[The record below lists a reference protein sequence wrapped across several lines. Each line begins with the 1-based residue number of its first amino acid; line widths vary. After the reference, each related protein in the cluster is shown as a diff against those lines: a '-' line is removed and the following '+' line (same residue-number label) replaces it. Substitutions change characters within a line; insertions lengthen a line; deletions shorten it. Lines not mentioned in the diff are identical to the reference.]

1 MKWLRSRTAVV
12 VLVAVAAALTFSL
25 GAWQGWL
32 AQAAGNVVYV
42 NDNLLPDVE
51 GCNDPD
57 ANTIAGGITA
67 ADSDDTVI
75 VCEGTYDGGVTVNKD
90 ALTIE
95 GRPEADRDDIIVQ
108 AASDGLVVPN
118 DGVTIRHMYFAGGTG
133 DGIYVTGDEATIQDV
148 EAVEWD
154 TGIDLGGSS
163 GSLVE
168 DSDVDDNDT
177 GIAAIG
183 GGDNV
188 IRNNVAGDGNGTGLW
203 VQDEDVDLVAGN
215 DLAGTVEALYL
226 NADAGLLNVRVINN
240 TIHAGSDGIYI
251 DVIPSA
257 ESLIVIGGCPD
268 AGNTF
273 DGTPDGVSDFFVEMA
288 CGAGPPDTEVTVDAT
303 WNYWGGLTTRT
314 TIADSI
320 YDDED
325 QNECGNEHGA
335 VVFHPWATEPPPT
348 PSPSP
353 TPTPTPSPTPSPSP
367 TPGTRTFDLQM
378 GWNDFVWTGPTGT
391 DPATA
396 LSCIDGNYVIAYR
409 YVALTQAFQRYV
421 PGNATLST
429 MTNLNKYDSLLVLVT
444 TAAGVQCQDMPVDP
458 DP

>member
-12 VLVAVAAALTFSL
+12 VVVATAAALTISL

-32 AQAAGNVVYV
+32 AQAAGDVVYV
-42 NDNLLPDVE
+42 NDNSLPDVE
-51 GCNDPD
+51 GCNNPD
-57 ANTIAGGITA
+57 AATIADGISA
-67 ADSDDTVI
+67 ADPGDTVI
-75 VCEGTYDGGVTVNKD
+75 VCEGTYDGGVTVNKSI
-90 ALTIE
+90 TIE
-95 GRPEADRDDIIVQ
+95 GRAEADRADIIVE
-108 AASDGLVVPN
+108 AASDGFVVTA
-118 DGVTIRHMYFAGGTG
+118 DDVTIRHMYFAGGTG
-133 DGIYVTGDEATIQDV
+133 DGIYVTADQATIQDV

-154 TGIDLGGSS
+154 TGIFLDGSS
-163 GSLVE
+163 DSLVE
-168 DSDVDDNDT
+168 DSDVDDNNT
-177 GIAAIG
+177 GIGAIG

-188 IRNNVAGDGNGTGLW
+188 IRNNVAGDGNGTGVW
-203 VQDEDVDLVAGN
+203 IEDEDVDLVAGN
-215 DLAGTVEALYL
+215 DLAGTVEGLYL

-257 ESLIVIGGCPD
+257 ESLIVIGGCPE

-273 DGTPDGVSDFFVEMA
+273 LGTPNGTTDFFVDMA

-303 WNYWGGLTTRT
+303 WNYWGGLTSRT
-314 TIADSI
+314 AIADSI

-325 QNECGNEHGA
+325 QNECGTDHGA
-335 VVFHPWATEPPPT
+335 VVFHPWVTEPPPT

-353 TPTPTPSPTPSPSP
+353 TPTPSPSPTPSPTP
-367 TPGTRTFDLQM
+367 TLGTRTFDLQM

-391 DPATA
+391 DPATV

-444 TAAGVQCQDMPVDP
+444 TAAGVQCQDMPLDP